1 MALTRD
7 FRELVMARAARDPEF
22 RSALLTEVADAFLN
36 DEVRL
41 ATRMLRNLVEAT
53 LGFEQL
59 GEDLGTSPD
68 SLERTLRAGTDPRA
82 EDLFAILKHL
92 QVREGVSLT
101 THAVKTAVRP
111 ARSGVGRAERRP
123 PAGTPSLNPQP

>member
-1 MALTRD
+1 MANTRD
-7 FRELVMARAARDPEF
+7 FQELVKEMAARDPEF

-59 GEDLGTSPD
+59 GEELSKSPD
-68 SLERTLRAGTDPRA
+68 SLERTLRAGTGSRA

-92 QVREGVSLT
+92 QVLEGVSLT
-101 THAVKTAVRP
+101 T
-111 ARSGVGRAERRP
+111 RSPRMR
-123 PAGTPSLNPQP
+123 